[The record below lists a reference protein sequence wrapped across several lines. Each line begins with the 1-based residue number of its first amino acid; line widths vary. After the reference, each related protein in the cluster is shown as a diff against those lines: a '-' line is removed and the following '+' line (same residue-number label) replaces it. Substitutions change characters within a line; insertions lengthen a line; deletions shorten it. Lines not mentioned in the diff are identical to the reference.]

1 MRRNAHFWCAVLA
14 GSVALAA
21 VFLTVGREPDRRRLS
36 EVIPPP
42 PEGAPYFFVLGRGGT
57 FEHIRTATGAQIENT
72 SVADFLALLSVAER
86 AVLLA
91 EPGAGRFS
99 CSAAAFFPRAVNERA
114 TRGATPEAWSAM
126 GFTVS
131 PDGGAA
137 RVLRGGGRGIL
148 LGSGGAMTLLAS
160 DEGRLGRMLATLEG
174 TKAPIDARFDVE
186 PLWPNHLRFFDGGL
200 FAHWATLSG
209 FVLKPGALLFDVA
222 WKEDG
227 PFGRLRWK
235 MNGLSALFPDETAD
249 LLQPVSWSDAL
260 IAPRPL
266 LLACG
271 ISPGILSPG
280 RLRAVGL
287 QNLAE
292 EMGLER
298 GETMKF
304 LSGPTVVCIGGS
316 ARFLVFSLPG
326 MILQFPDRGKSAH
339 KVTGA
344 FWNKDWNLLVPAV
357 ERIDGYESGGT
368 ASTPFSLVGLSNA
381 KNAIYGVLDRAYLA
395 EGKRFPLRSEVP
407 VLREFRRSVAW
418 LHVNTERFDEVTE
431 SLTQAR
437 MAAEKFGAAADS
449 LSGLYEALKSVRRL
463 GTLSVVLPTLDE
475 GVAEWTSP
483 MNDPSVV
490 P

>member
-1 MRRNAHFWCAVLA
+1 MRRTARFWCAVLA

-21 VFLTVGREPDRRRLS
+21 VFLTVSRESDRRRLPG
-36 EVIPPP
+36 VIPPP
-42 PEGAPYFFVLGRGGT
+42 PEGVPYFLVLGRGRA
-57 FEHIRTATGAQIENT
+57 FENIRTATQAQIGNA

-91 EPGAGRFS
+91 EPGTGRFS
-99 CSAAAFFPRAVNERA
+99 CSAAAFFPRDVTEAVF
-114 TRGATPEAWSAM
+114 RGATPETWSAM

-131 PDGGAA
+131 PDAGGS
-137 RVLRGGGRGIL
+137 RVSRGPGGGIL

-174 TKAPIDARFDVE
+174 TKAPIDTRFDVE

-200 FAHWATLSG
+200 FAHWAALSG
-209 FVLKPGALLFDVA
+209 FALKPGALLFDVA

-227 PFGRLRWK
+227 PFGRLRWR
-235 MNGLSALFPDETAD
+235 MNGLSALFPEETAD
-249 LLQPVSWSDAL
+249 LLHPVSWSDAL

-266 LLACG
+266 LLAGG
-271 ISPGILSPG
+271 ISPGILSQG

-292 EMGLER
+292 RMGLGR

-304 LSGPTVVCIGGS
+304 LSGPVVACIGGS

-326 MILQFPDRGKSAH
+326 MILQFPDRGKPAH

-344 FWNKDWNLLVPAV
+344 FWNRDWSLLVPAV
-357 ERIDGYESGGT
+357 DRVEGYESGGT
-368 ASTPFSLVGLSNA
+368 ASAPFSLVGLSNA
-381 KNAIYGVLDRAYLA
+381 RNAIYGVLDREYLA

-407 VLREFRRSVAW
+407 VLREFKRSVAW
-418 LHVNTERFDEVTE
+418 LHVNTERFDEVAE

-437 MAAEKFGAAADS
+437 TAAEKFGVSVDS
-449 LSGLYEALKSVRRL
+449 LSGLHEALTFVRRL
-463 GTLSVVLPTLDE
+463 GTLSIVLPALDE
-475 GVAEWTSP
+475 GIAEWTLP
-483 MNDPSVV
+483 TNGPSEV

>member
-1 MRRNAHFWCAVLA
+1 MRRNVRFWCAALA

-21 VFLTVGREPDRRRLS
+21 VFLAFGREPDGRRLS
-36 EVIPPP
+36 GAIPPP
-42 PEGAPYFFVLGRGGT
+42 PEGAPYFFVLGRGAA
-57 FEHIRTATGAQIENT
+57 FEAIRTATGAQIENS
-72 SVADFLALLSVAER
+72 SVADFLALLSVAEQ
-86 AVLLA
+86 AVILA

-99 CSAAAFFPRAVNERA
+99 CSAAAFFPRAVAEKA
-114 TRGATPEAWSAM
+114 ARGVTPEAWSAM
-126 GFTVS
+126 GFSVS
-131 PDGGAA
+131 RDAAWA
-137 RVLRGGGRGIL
+137 RVSRNSGGRIL

-174 TKAPIDARFDVE
+174 TKTPIDARFDVE

-200 FAHWATLSG
+200 FAHWAALSG
-209 FVLKPGALLFDVA
+209 CDLKPGALLFDVA

-235 MNGLSALFPDETAD
+235 VNGLSALFPEKAAD
-249 LLQPVSWSDAL
+249 LLRPVSWSDAL

-266 LLACG
+266 LLAGG
-271 ISPGILSPG
+271 ISPGILSPD

-287 QNLAE
+287 QNMTE
-292 EMGLER
+292 RMGFDR
-298 GETMKF
+298 TETMKF
-304 LSGPTVVCIGGS
+304 LSGPIVACIGGS

-326 MILQFPDRGKSAH
+326 MILQFPDRGKTAQR
-339 KVTGA
+339 VTEA

-357 ERIDGYESGGT
+357 ERVDGYESGGT
-368 ASTPFSLVGLSNA
+368 TSTPFSLAGLSNA
-381 KNAIYGVLDRAYLA
+381 NNAIYGVLDREYLA
-395 EGKRFPLRSEVP
+395 EGRRFPLRSEVP
-407 VLREFRRSVAW
+407 ALREFKRSVAW
-418 LHVNTERFDEVTE
+418 FHVNTERFDELME
-431 SLTQAR
+431 SLAQAG
-437 MAAEKFGAAADS
+437 AVAEKFGMSTDS
-449 LSGLYEALKSVRRL
+449 LSELRGALTSVRRL

>member
-1 MRRNAHFWCAVLA
+1 MRRNARFLCAVLA

-21 VFLTVGREPDRRRLS
+21 VFLYVGREPDRRRLS
-36 EVIPPP
+36 GVIPPP
-42 PEGAPYFFVLGRGGT
+42 PEGIPYFFVLGRGRA
-57 FEHIRTATGAQIENT
+57 FENIRTATKAQIGNA
-72 SVADFLALLSVAER
+72 SVADFLALLSGAER

-91 EPGAGRFS
+91 EPGAGRSS
-99 CSAAAFFPRAVNERA
+99 CSAAAFFPRTVTETIFRS
-114 TRGATPEAWSAM
+114 ATPETWSAM

-131 PDGGAA
+131 PDAGGV
-137 RVLRGGGRGIL
+137 RVSRGSGRGIL

-186 PLWPNHLRFFDGGL
+186 PLWPNHLHFFDGGL
-200 FAHWATLSG
+200 VAHWAALSG

-249 LLQPVSWSDAL
+249 LLHPVSWSDAL

-266 LLACG
+266 LLAGG

-292 EMGLER
+292 RMGLGR

-304 LSGPTVVCIGGS
+304 LSGPIVACIGGS

-326 MILQFPDRGKSAH
+326 MILQFPDRGELAR

-357 ERIDGYESGGT
+357 ERVDGYESGGT
-368 ASTPFSLVGLSNA
+368 ASSPFSLVGLSDA
-381 KNAIYGVLDRAYLA
+381 KNAIYGVLDREYLA
-395 EGKRFPLRSEVP
+395 EGKRFPLRSEAP
-407 VLREFRRSVAW
+407 VLREFGRSVAW
-418 LHVNTERFDEVTE
+418 LHVNTERFDEVME
-431 SLTQAR
+431 SLTQAG

-449 LSGLYEALKSVRRL
+449 LSGLRERLSFVRRL

-475 GVAEWTSP
+475 GYAEWTLPAHEQSG
-483 MNDPSVV
+483 V